1 MFLVK
6 SKSDLSTTSPAKAA
20 KRAKAAG
27 AAAVS
32 NASTAAQNAATAAQH
47 AANAAQ
53 MAAFQAATT
62 AVTAAHSAGDSAQVT
77 ATDLSKE
84 VKRQVNTARKWAAP
98 RIEGAAD
105 YTTGKAAPKVSSALR
120 KAARQVNPAEPARS
134 KRRSALRW
142 SLLAAAVAA
151 GLGAA
156 AAVVR
161 YRYRAAIAADSEIA
175 DEEAMGRSSSTVGP
189 DGVKQSMQ
197 KDQNADTSVNGRASA
212 SSW

>member
-32 NASTAAQNAATAAQH
+32 NASTAAQNAAAAAQH

-156 AAVVR
+156 AVVR

-189 DGVKQSMQ
+189 DGAKQATS
-197 KDQNADTSVNGRASA
+197 KDQNADTSVNGRVSS